1 VPEVVQQDEL
11 SSGKLKKYFVLEN
24 VAERFYVITA
34 KRHFELLALKNLLE
48 KSQESVA
55 AVNQPGLA

>member
-24 VAERFYVITA
+24 VAKRFYVITA

>member
-1 VPEVVQQDEL
+1 MQDEL

-24 VAERFYVITA
+24 VAERFYAITA

-48 KSQESVA
+48 KSQESA
-55 AVNQPGLA
+55 AAANQPGLG